1 MELGGRV
8 RSETV
13 RSFTLAAQIYPQ
25 KLVQTSP
32 RAGPRRRAERLGT
45 PPVALLRSRV
55 THEHDNLCAL
65 AVLPPGA

>member
-1 MELGGRV
+1 MELGGRL

-13 RSFTLAAQIYPQ
+13 RSFTLAAQIGPSE
-25 KLVQTSP
+25 LVQTS
-32 RAGPRRRAERLGT
+32 RAGLRRRAERLGT

-55 THEHDNLCAL
+55 THEHDHLCAL